1 MPNYKR
7 MYAQNHPVF
16 ITINT
21 YKRRSILINN
31 FKLLQESW
39 KIAKEKFKFNIFA
52 YCVLPDHIHLI
63 LEMNDIYEY
72 PKIIGSMKWHF
83 SKNINTKFVE
93 RKSLS
98 ISKQKKREKGIWQRR
113 YYEHTIRDDK
123 ELAIYTDYIHY
134 NPVKHGWVKSVQ
146 DWKNSSFYDFVKED
160 IYDIEWGSEIKIP
173 YKE

>member
-1 MPNYKR
+1 

-21 YKRRSILINN
+21 YKRKPILINN

-52 YCVLPDHIHLI
+52 YCVLPDYIHLI

-72 PKIIGSMKWHF
+72 PKVIGSMKWYF
-83 SKNINTKFVE
+83 SKNINTKFTE
-93 RKSLS
+93 IKSLS

-113 YYEHTIRDDK
+113 YYEHTIRNDK

-134 NPVKHGWVKSVQ
+134 NPVKHGWVKSVR
-146 DWKNSSFYDFVKED
+146 DWNNSSFYDFVKKD
-160 IYDIEWGSEIKIP
+160 IYDIEWESEVTIS
-173 YKE
+173 YKK

>member
-21 YKRRSILINN
+21 YKRKPILINN
-31 FKLLQESW
+31 FELLQESC

-72 PKIIGSMKWHF
+72 PKIIGSMKWYF
-83 SKNINTKFVE
+83 SKNINTKFIE

-98 ISKQKKREKGIWQRR
+98 ISKQKKREKGVWQRR
-113 YYEHTIRDDK
+113 YYEHTIRNDK

-134 NPVKHGWVKSVQ
+134 NPVKHGWVKSVR
-146 DWKNSSFYDFVKED
+146 DWNNSSFYDFVKKD
-160 IYDIEWGSEIKIP
+160 IYDIEWGSEIKIS

>member
-1 MPNYKR
+1 
-7 MYAQNHPVF
+7 
-16 ITINT
+16 
-21 YKRRSILINN
+21 
-31 FKLLQESW
+31 
-39 KIAKEKFKFNIFA
+39 
-52 YCVLPDHIHLI
+52 
-63 LEMNDIYEY
+63 
-72 PKIIGSMKWHF
+72 MKWYF

-113 YYEHTIRDDK
+113 YYEHTIRNDK